1 MTINRDLTALIIPQP
16 AARGGLAETEPR
28 PKIGVRVGI
37 ATKAAAEAAEAAQAS
52 VFREVITVYSVIVLT
67 ADGAFERPPGWPSD
81 GTYTGTGFELDP
93 AEPYYEQ
100 KRVHAVFYDAG
111 TGLLYEDNY
120 LITLEPPYASVG
132 SVNTLLNVP
141 TNIVLRKTVLAYGLS
156 APMIN
161 AKADELTAMGII

>member
-81 GTYTGTGFELDP
+81 GTYTGTSFELDP

-100 KRVHAVFYDAG
+100 KRVHAVFYDPG
-111 TGLLYEDNY
+111 TGILYEDNY
-120 LITLEPPYASVG
+120 LITIEAPYSG
-132 SVNTLLNVP
+132 LVNTLSSVP
-141 TNIVLRKTVLAYGLS
+141 ATIELHKTVLANGLS
-156 APMIN
+156 APLIT
-161 AKADELTAMGII
+161 AKADELTAMGIV